1 MISTSPLPPV
11 RIPATVI
18 GVALVAILRPLMEQD
33 AFTEEQ
39 WEFFGD
45 PFTDMDDDC
54 VVDGAAQH
62 TRAVAAV
69 VTAAAASCD
78 AQKAIGGSILG
89 RRRNIDRGFDEGFTR
104 INSDYF
110 GVNPAYDAA
119 TFARRFRMPHSVFNR
134 IYTALSGR
142 PEFLR
147 KADALGVLGLYPLQR
162 IVAAIRM
169 LGYGT
174 AADACDEYI
183 RISEPSASD
192 ALRLFCEA
200 VCEEFGGEYG
210 RQPKADD
217 LRRILSINAMR
228 GFPGCLGSIDCQHWQ
243 WERCPVAFAGQ
254 FTGK

>member
-1 MISTSPLPPV
+1 VIYTSPLPPV
-11 RIPATVI
+11 RSPATVI

-33 AFTEEQ
+33 TFTEKQ

-45 PFTDMDDDC
+45 PFTDLDDDC

-69 VTAAAASCD
+69 VTAAAASGD

-89 RRRNIDRGFDEGFTR
+89 TKRNIDRGFDEGFTR
-104 INSDYF
+104 INSIYF
-110 GVNPAYDAA
+110 GVKPAYDAA
-119 TFARRFRMPHSVFNR
+119 TFARRLRMPRSVFNR

-162 IVAAIRM
+162 IVAAIRIM
-169 LGYGT
+169 GYGT

-183 RISEPSASD
+183 RISESSASD

-200 VCEEFGGEYG
+200 VCEGSLGGSAAG
-210 RQPKADD
+210 SPKRMISAVFFQSM
-217 LRRILSINAMR
+217 LCVSI
-228 GFPGCLGSIDCQHWQ
+228 PKPLG
-243 WERCPVAFAGQ
+243 
-254 FTGK
+254 